1 MSLFTIAAD
10 GKSITCLACRQ
21 TSYNPNDVAQRY
33 CGNCKIFLDPVDE
46 AYEFDCR
53 ECGRFIISLC
63 DPYRTDLCAMCRAI
77 PGWFRDPDLAR
88 QLDPDYELDDNRNAT
103 C

>member
-33 CGNCKIFLDPVDE
+33 CGNCKIFLDPVDAISDDE
-46 AYEFDCR
+46 AR
-53 ECGRFIISLC
+53 R
-63 DPYRTDLCAMCRAI
+63 RAI
-77 PGWFRDPDLAR
+77 IEDACARAFRHP
-88 QLDPDYELDDNRNAT
+88 NAGP
-103 C
+103 